1 MANWIAQRNELLG
14 KAVIANLAKR
24 NMEGYYCATK
34 EEALQKALELIPE
47 TDVVTWGGSVSID
60 EIGLLAAVKERNP
73 VIDRDTAATMEE
85 KVEMMRKGLTCDTFL
100 MSTNAMSEDGIL
112 VNIDGNGNRVAS
124 LIFGPK
130 QVVIIAG
137 VNKITKDL
145 DSAIARV
152 RSNAAPINAQRFAGI
167 STPCAKTGVCSNCNA
182 PDCMCC
188 QVVVTRHSR
197 QAGRIKIILV
207 GENLGF

>member
-1 MANWIAQRNELLG
+1 MGNWIAQRNELLG
-14 KAVIANLAKR
+14 KSVIKNLAKR

-34 EEALQKALELIPE
+34 EEALAKALELIPE
-47 TDVVTWGGSVSID
+47 TDVVAWGGSVTID
-60 EIGLLAAVKERNP
+60 EIGLLAAVKARNP

-85 KVEMMRKGLTCDTFL
+85 KVELMRKGLTCDTFL

-137 VNKITKDL
+137 VNKIAKDL

-167 STPCAKTGVCSNCNA
+167 STPCAKTGVCFTLHPALSIA
-182 PDCMCC
+182 LALLMTSA
-188 QVVVTRHSR
+188 V
-197 QAGRIKIILV
+197 L
-207 GENLGF
+207 

>member
-1 MANWIAQRNELLG
+1 MGNWIAQRNELLG
-14 KAVIANLAKR
+14 KSVIKNLAKR

-34 EEALQKALELIPE
+34 EEALAKALELIPE
-47 TDVVTWGGSVSID
+47 TDVVAWGGSVTID
-60 EIGLLAAVKERNP
+60 EIGLLAAVKARNP

-85 KVEMMRKGLTCDTFL
+85 KVELMRKGLTCDTFL

-137 VNKITKDL
+137 VNKIAKDL

-167 STPCAKTGVCSNCNA
+167 STPCAKTGVCFNCNA

>member
-1 MANWIAQRNELLG
+1 MANWIQQRNELLG
-14 KAVIANLAKR
+14 KSVIKNLAKR

-34 EEALQKALELIPE
+34 EEALAKALELIPE
-47 TDVVTWGGSVSID
+47 TDVVAWGGSVTID
-60 EIGLLAAVKERNP
+60 EIGLLAAVKARNP

-85 KVEMMRKGLTCDTFL
+85 KVELMRKGLTCDTFL

-137 VNKITKDL
+137 VNKIAKDL

-182 PDCMCC
+182 LDCMCC

>member
-1 MANWIAQRNELLG
+1 MGNWIAQRNELLG
-14 KAVIANLAKR
+14 KSVIKNLAKR

-34 EEALQKALELIPE
+34 EETLAKALELIPE
-47 TDVVTWGGSVSID
+47 TDVVAWGGSVTID
-60 EIGLLAAVKERNP
+60 EIGLLAAVKARNP

-85 KVEMMRKGLTCDTFL
+85 KVELMRKGLTCDTFL

-137 VNKITKDL
+137 VNKIAKDL

>member
-1 MANWIAQRNELLG
+1 MGAWIAQRNELLG
-14 KAVIANLAKR
+14 KAVIAKLAKR

-34 EEALQKALELIPE
+34 EEALAKALELIPE
-47 TDVVTWGGSVSID
+47 TDLVAWGGSVTIE
-60 EIGLLAAVKERNP
+60 EIGLLSAVKARNP
-73 VIDRDTAATMEE
+73 VIDRDTATTMEE

-100 MSTNAMSEDGIL
+100 MSTNAISEDGIL

-145 DSAIARV
+145 DSAIARA
-152 RSNAAPINAQRFAGI
+152 RGTAAP
-167 STPCAKTGVCSNCNA
+167 V
-182 PDCMCC
+182 
-188 QVVVTRHSR
+188 
-197 QAGRIKIILV
+197 
-207 GENLGF
+207 

>member
-1 MANWIAQRNELLG
+1 MGNWIAQRNELLG
-14 KAVIANLAKR
+14 KSVIKNLAKR

-34 EEALQKALELIPE
+34 EEALAKALELIPE
-47 TDVVTWGGSVSID
+47 TDVVAWGGSVTID
-60 EIGLLAAVKERNP
+60 EIGLLAAVKARNP

-85 KVEMMRKGLTCDTFL
+85 KVELMRKGLTCDTFL

-137 VNKITKDL
+137 VNKIAKDL

-167 STPCAKTGVCSNCNA
+167 STPCAKIGVCSNCNA

>member
-1 MANWIAQRNELLG
+1 MGNWIQQRNELLG

-34 EEALQKALELIPE
+34 EEALAKALELIPE
-47 TDVVTWGGSVSID
+47 TDLVAWGGSVSID
-60 EIGLLAAVKERNP
+60 EIGLLAAVKARNP
-73 VIDRDTAATMEE
+73 VVDRDTATTMEE
-85 KVEMMRKGLTCDTFL
+85 KVELMRKGLTCDTFL
-100 MSTNAMSEDGIL
+100 MSTNALSEDGIL

-137 VNKITKDL
+137 MNKIAKNL
-145 DSAIARV
+145 DAAVARV

-167 STPCAKTGVCSNCNA
+167 STPCAKTGVCSNCNS

-188 QVVVTRHSR
+188 QVVITRHSR